1 MAKRRRVRWD
11 RVILVFGP
19 LVLLILIIGVSCH
32 HRDGS
37 ESGENPTSSLIPV
50 SRPKQIRTQSRL

>member
-19 LVLLILIIGVSCH
+19 LLLLILIQASI
-32 HRDGS
+32 
-37 ESGENPTSSLIPV
+37 IW
-50 SRPKQIRTQSRL
+50 PKEVIYIVFLQMLLLMV